1 MLGKPDAGWS
11 KVTMGEFEEYASYL
25 TNVPIDCLEAC
36 IHRVKGKGPLAFVF
50 EAEGPGRFFVLATAY
65 NTVIKWE
72 EDDTPESCHL
82 IPGVNDVQLVLE
94 TVHDIEQYL
103 NDWAEDWHKCTA
115 EELINKLNELKEL
128 LPSWYQRENIKIS
141 HFQKEEDQ

>member
-50 EAEGPGRFFVLATAY
+50 EAEGPGRFF
-65 NTVIKWE
+65 
-72 EDDTPESCHL
+72 
-82 IPGVNDVQLVLE
+82 G
-94 TVHDIEQYL
+94 
-103 NDWAEDWHKCTA
+103 
-115 EELINKLNELKEL
+115 
-128 LPSWYQRENIKIS
+128 
-141 HFQKEEDQ
+141 